1 VLLRGGCEPGGR
13 SSTAGA
19 GREEPSPRRP
29 HPPPLP
35 QPLSLNTLPPGRRPL
50 PRRPAP
56 PPAAS
61 TSWAPPG
68 APAWWD
74 RDPPPKKER
83 RPEGEEGGG
92 GDFWDPLG
100 LLPPTHLAARSTLAG
115 GGGSKGATRGGASG
129 PGGSGGGGGLG
140 DALAT
145 SLPLKLAALVGLVT
159 LSRVGVF
166 LRLPGVDAD
175 AFAASLASGGLMGY
189 IDTLSGGSI
198 SRVGVFSLG
207 IVPYINASIVLQLM
221 ATAFPEL
228 KKLQREEGPQGRVRF
243 QFYQKLLALAF
254 AVVQAFGQLS
264 YVRPFVADWSP
275 EWLTGSVLSLTAGAL
290 VLIWIADLISELK
303 VGNGT
308 SILITA
314 NIASSLPTSVGA
326 ALAQA
331 GGEGGGGAAAL
342 ATYGA
347 AFIATTLGVVYV
359 QEAERQIPIN
369 YASRYKAR
377 SASLAKSAYLPFK
390 VNATGVMPV
399 IFASTLLSLP
409 AGAARYA
416 PWLEGPAKAV
426 GPAGPLYLPVSGFR
440 GEGVCGVGGAGAW
453 ARALGGRGA
462 GRQRASAATNQTKN
476 QPHKNNPRRGH

>member
-1 VLLRGGCEPGGR
+1 VGKTTGR
-13 SSTAGA
+13 
-19 GREEPSPRRP
+19 
-29 HPPPLP
+29 
-35 QPLSLNTLPPGRRPL
+35 
-50 PRRPAP
+50 
-56 PPAAS
+56 
-61 TSWAPPG
+61 
-68 APAWWD
+68 
-74 RDPPPKKER
+74 
-83 RPEGEEGGG
+83 
-92 GDFWDPLG
+92 
-100 LLPPTHLAARSTLAG
+100 G
-115 GGGSKGATRGGASG
+115 GGGSAGG
-129 PGGSGGGGGLG
+129 PSGGGGGGDLG

-145 SLPLKLAALVGLVT
+145 SLPLKLAALVGLVA

-175 AFAASLASGGLMGY
+175 AFASSLASGGLLGY

-221 ATAFPEL
+221 STAFPSL

-243 QFYQKLLALAF
+243 QFYQKCLALVF

-264 YVRPFVADWSP
+264 YVRPFVPDWST
-275 EWLTGSVLSLTAGAL
+275 EWLGSSVLSLTAGAMI
-290 VLIWIADLISELK
+290 LIWIADLISELK

-331 GGEGGGGAAAL
+331 GAEGGGGPAAL
-342 ATYGA
+342 AAYGA

-369 YASRYKAR
+369 YASRYRAR
-377 SASLAKSAYLPFK
+377 SASLQRAAYLPFK

-409 AGAARYA
+409 AGLARYA
-416 PWLEGPAKAV
+416 PSLEGVAKAV
-426 GPAGPLYLPVSGFR
+426 GPAGPLYLPVRLLFSFF
-440 GEGVCGVGGAGAW
+440 AFSK
-453 ARALGGRGA
+453 ARPLESLGGLSSMA
-462 GRQRASAATNQTKN
+462 ASAALSRPPRPVPAVGPARARFFGARAPAFVSSIRSRPATPSRTHFTKKEN
-476 QPHKNNPRRGH
+476 TQLFSISHQKKIKTFTRSPSR